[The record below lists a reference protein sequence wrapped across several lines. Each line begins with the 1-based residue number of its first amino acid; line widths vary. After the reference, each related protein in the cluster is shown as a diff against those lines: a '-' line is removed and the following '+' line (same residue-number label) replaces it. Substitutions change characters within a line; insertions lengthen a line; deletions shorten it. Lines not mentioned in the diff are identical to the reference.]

1 MEAKILPFRSD
12 QSFDAETTRAMGL
25 AYDIAKVA
33 LHDSP
38 NLVDE
43 VIARRIIALASSGLK
58 DPNQLAKRALEAIG
72 VETT

>member
-1 MEAKILPFRSD
+1 
-12 QSFDAETTRAMGL
+12 MGL

-43 VIARRIIALASSGLK
+43 VIARRIIDLASSGLK